1 MNTFTV
7 TLDAAV
13 SVVICVCITGPQSG
27 VNRHRTTAFSAVK
40 RNEPSLAITAAVQT
54 NVALKGHVKS
64 CVAVCLRKKTVLG

>member
-13 SVVICVCITGPQSG
+13 SVVIRVCITGPDNG

-40 RNEPSLAITAAVQT
+40 RNEPSLASTAAVYT
-54 NVALKGHVKS
+54 NVTLEDHVKS
-64 CVAVCLRKKTVLG
+64 CVALCLRKKTVLE